1 MTIAH
6 PFTNDYSRSAHPRI
20 LEDLASLGARAFD
33 GYGCDGLTARASELI
48 LEACAAPGG
57 AVHLVHGGTQV
68 NALYV
73 DFAVRPWQS
82 VVCVESGHIA
92 THEAGAVEH
101 LGHRLVTLPADE
113 GRMDAAVLEDYL
125 RGWRDSQLREHMT
138 EPGLVYISQPTE
150 LGTLYSLE
158 QLEALSSVCRSFG
171 VGLYVDGARMGY
183 GLASEAND
191 VSLAELSRLT
201 DAFTIGGTKC
211 GMLFGEALVIPDA
224 AHAGSMRTLIKA
236 HGALLAKGWLLGVQF
251 LTMFRDGL
259 YTSITRTANERAAR
273 LSRTF
278 ADAGFDMLIASP
290 TNQIFP
296 VLPVGLARELIEEFG
311 VYEWEPVG
319 DSRLCVRVVV
329 SWATTDEDEAALIA
343 WIASH
348 ALR

>member
-6 PFTNDYSRSAHPRI
+6 PFTNDYSRSAHPKI
-20 LEDLASLGARAFD
+20 LEDLLCLGTRAFE
-33 GYGCDGLTARASELI
+33 GYGCDELTTRASQLI
-48 LEACAAPGG
+48 LEACEAPEG
-57 AVHLVHGGTQV
+57 AVYLVHGGTQV

-73 DFAVRPWQS
+73 DFVVRPWQS

-125 RGWRDSQLREHMT
+125 RSWRDSQLREHMT

-150 LGTLYSLE
+150 LGTLYSRK
-158 QLEALSSVCRSFG
+158 QLEALARVCRSFD

-191 VSLAELSRLT
+191 VSLADLSRLT

-211 GMLFGEALVIPDA
+211 GMLFGEALVVPDA
-224 AHAGSMRTLIKA
+224 THAGSMRTLIKA

-259 YTSITRTANERAAR
+259 YTSITRTANERASR
-273 LSRTF
+273 LATAF
-278 ADAGFDMLIASP
+278 ADAGFEMLIASP

-296 VLPVGLARELIEEFG
+296 VLPLELARELIEKFG

-319 DSRLCVRVVV
+319 ESRLCVRVVV
-329 SWATTDEDEAALIA
+329 SWATTDEDEAALHE
-343 WIASH
+343 WVRSH

>member
-6 PFTNDYSRSAHPRI
+6 PFTNDYSRSAHPRV
-20 LEDLASLGARAFD
+20 LADLGELGCRAFD
-33 GYGCDGLTARASELI
+33 GYGCDELTARAAALI
-48 LEACAAPGG
+48 LEACEAPDG
-57 AVHLVHGGTQV
+57 AVHFVHGGTQV

-73 DFAVRPWQS
+73 DFSVRPWQS

-113 GRMDAAVLEDYL
+113 GRLDARILEHYL
-125 RGWRDSQLREHMT
+125 TGWRHSQLREHMT

-150 LGTLYSLE
+150 LGTLYSLA
-158 QLEALSSVCRSFG
+158 QLEELSAVCRAFG

-183 GLASEAND
+183 GLSSPAND
-191 VSLAELSRLT
+191 VSLADLARLV

-211 GMLFGEALVIPDA
+211 GMLFGEALVIPQA
-224 AHAGSMRTLIKA
+224 SRAGSMRTLIKA

-251 LTMFRDGL
+251 LTMFREGL
-259 YTSITRTANERAAR
+259 YTGITGIANERAAR
-273 LSRTF
+273 LTRAF
-278 ADAGFDMLIASP
+278 EAAGFEMLIASP

-296 VLPVGLARELIEEFG
+296 ILPSPLAKDLIAEHG

-319 DSRLCVRVVV
+319 GDRLCVRVVV
-329 SWATTDEDEAALIA
+329 SWATSDEDEAALLE
-343 WIASH
+343 WIESH
-348 ALR
+348 SAR

>member
-6 PFTNDYSRSAHPRI
+6 PFTNDYSRSAHPRVI
-20 LEDLASLGARAFD
+20 EDLAALGYESFQ
-33 GYGCDGLTARASELI
+33 GYGLDELSREASRLI
-48 LEACAAPGG
+48 LDACKAPRG
-57 AVHLVHGGTQV
+57 AVHFVHGGTQV

-101 LGHRLVTLPADE
+101 LGHRLVTLPAEE
-113 GRMDAAVLEDYL
+113 GRLDAAVLERYL
-125 RGWRDSQLREHMT
+125 TGWRDSQLREHMT

-150 LGTLYSLE
+150 LGTLYSLR
-158 QLEALSSVCRSFG
+158 QLEDLSAVCRSFG

-183 GLASEAND
+183 GLASPAND
-191 VSLAELSRLT
+191 VTLPDLTRLV

-224 AHAGSMRTLIKA
+224 SQAGSMRTLIKA

-251 LTMFRDGL
+251 LTMFKEGL
-259 YTSITRTANERAAR
+259 YTGITGLANERARR
-273 LSRTF
+273 LTRAF
-278 ADAGFDMLIASP
+278 VDAGFDMLLDSP

-296 VLPVGLARELIEEFG
+296 ILPTPLAKALIEEHG

-319 DSRLCVRVVV
+319 EDRYCVRVVV
-329 SWATTDEDEAALIA
+329 SWATSDEDEWALLR
-343 WIASH
+343 WISAH